1 MLIYKKSSF
10 FVRELSRQMSEY
22 QKLMC
27 IINDFVLNN
36 CTACDILQK
45 NKKRKKH
52 GAFDFALTAD
62 SDIANKWKQY
72 AYNE

>member
-1 MLIYKKSSF
+1 
-10 FVRELSRQMSEY
+10 
-22 QKLMC
+22 MC

-62 SDIANKWKQY
+62 SDIANNGSSMHTMNNNKICIIEK
-72 AYNE
+72 NIRN